1 MKILDNGK
9 YVYEFKDHLGTGSFG
24 SVFKCKDTTTNKIY
38 ALKII
43 ERKKL
48 NQYGEYLQTA
58 LKREIETQK
67 QATESKIPF
76 FVGLYDTF
84 EDKKN
89 IYIIL
94 EYCQRSLL
102 DFLHKVKLKEE
113 QSLELIFQ
121 VALGLKYLH
130 SVHITHRDIKPENI
144 LMKDGILKIADF
156 GFASNSSQ
164 LMTNLGT
171 APYMS
176 PELFEEGDEA
186 YTPKVDVWALNTCLY
201 KLLTG
206 KFFFWSPNKRILEK
220 KIIEQK
226 FEVDDKFG
234 ISAVTKDLLIRGYF
248 KDPSERLSM
257 QEYVEHQAFKN
268 FHSKYARFMQKKMI
282 IPNPNSLNNTPT
294 PLPEKKIPKK
304 VNHHYLETFFNLRNN
319 SLNYSLLSKSLIENG
334 MNKIIAFYL
343 LKKNIQN
350 LTAVVLAY
358 KFSKPPKFG
367 PFSKF
372 AISPDEWQELINF
385 KEMKQIIALYI
396 KDINYLIKRYS
407 ELFKTIQMCL
417 QNKSRGLAPKYVNW
431 IFNLNNS
438 VDSNSIVKFVDYLNM
453 GKDKLRGRVQ
463 GLEEILRLAG
473 FVQVYEYKNPM
484 AVLK

>member
-1 MKILDNGK
+1 MKKLKDGR
-9 YVYEFKDHLGTGSFG
+9 YTYEFKDHLGTGSFG
-24 SVFKCKDTTTNKIY
+24 SVFKCVDTKTNKDY

-58 LKREIETQK
+58 LKREIETQR

-102 DFLHKVKLKEE
+102 DFLHKVKLSET

-171 APYMS
+171 APYMC

-186 YTPKVDVWALNTCLY
+186 YTPKVDVWSLNTCLY

-226 FEVDDKFG
+226 FEVDSKFG
-234 ISAVTKDLLIRGYF
+234 ISPVTKDLLIRGYF
-248 KDPSERLSM
+248 KAD
-257 QEYVEHQAFKN
+257 
-268 FHSKYARFMQKKMI
+268 
-282 IPNPNSLNNTPT
+282 
-294 PLPEKKIPKK
+294 
-304 VNHHYLETFFNLRNN
+304 
-319 SLNYSLLSKSLIENG
+319 
-334 MNKIIAFYL
+334 
-343 LKKNIQN
+343 
-350 LTAVVLAY
+350 
-358 KFSKPPKFG
+358 
-367 PFSKF
+367 
-372 AISPDEWQELINF
+372 
-385 KEMKQIIALYI
+385 
-396 KDINYLIKRYS
+396 
-407 ELFKTIQMCL
+407 
-417 QNKSRGLAPKYVNW
+417 
-431 IFNLNNS
+431 
-438 VDSNSIVKFVDYLNM
+438 
-453 GKDKLRGRVQ
+453 
-463 GLEEILRLAG
+463 
-473 FVQVYEYKNPM
+473 
-484 AVLK
+484 